1 MSDIEMKAK
10 FKQWYLTKAPK
21 QFKQMFAKT
30 TEDEGIML
38 EICFHQFAEMV
49 ANGVNTSDI
58 GLHLQR
64 VSVSESDI
72 DAMFPYEDIETARP
86 TRPENRIRAYNSRQ
100 ADRREGAKRLFEKL
114 HSR

>member
-1 MSDIEMKAK
+1 MDLKITEKQRKLIEVLCDMAKGDLQNCADCYAAPFEKELNELSVIVRMDNSSDE
-10 FKQWYLTKAPK
+10 
-21 QFKQMFAKT
+21 
-30 TEDEGIML
+30 
-38 EICFHQFAEMV
+38 
-49 ANGVNTSDI
+49 SS

-72 DAMFPYEDIETARP
+72 DAMFPYEDIETDRP

-100 ADRREGAKRLFEKL
+100 ADRREGAKRLLEKL